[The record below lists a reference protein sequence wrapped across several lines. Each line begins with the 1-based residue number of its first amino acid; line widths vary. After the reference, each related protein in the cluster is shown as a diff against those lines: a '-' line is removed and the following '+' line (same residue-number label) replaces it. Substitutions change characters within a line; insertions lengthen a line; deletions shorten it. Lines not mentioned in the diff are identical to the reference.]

1 MKFNNMQDLRE
12 ELDLLDNKLIVLISK
27 RFKLIEQAAIIKNDE
42 TKIRDNERIESII
55 SRLRDLAEENSISAD
70 IVEKLW
76 RFIIELSID
85 LEKEIFK
92 WKYIF
97 RSDRFFWFQRRLEE
111 SITIILEILIQKES
125 WFKESLIWIIIKSN
139 RNYYV
144 QYFWSSTTR

>member
-85 LEKEIFK
+85 LEKKFLVRNNK
-92 WKYIF
+92 G
-97 RSDRFFWFQRRLEE
+97 DRDIAR
-111 SITIILEILIQKES
+111 
-125 WFKESLIWIIIKSN
+125 
-139 RNYYV
+139 
-144 QYFWSSTTR
+144 